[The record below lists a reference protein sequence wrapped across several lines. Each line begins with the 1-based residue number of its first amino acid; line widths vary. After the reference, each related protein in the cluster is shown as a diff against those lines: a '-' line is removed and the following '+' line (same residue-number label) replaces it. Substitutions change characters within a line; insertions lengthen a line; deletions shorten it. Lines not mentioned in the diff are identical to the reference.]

1 MNNLVVQLLLKT
13 GTFSNDL
20 KTAGGQVQNFK
31 KGCQTAGN
39 TLTEFG
45 KTMGLNIGSLAKLG
59 TAAGAAVVAVKG
71 FKAIMESTQTTADAL
86 DGAIAGCKGVI
97 EALKV
102 SIATAD
108 FSAFSNGL
116 WSVFDAAKAARD
128 ALDDLQDAQLAYG
141 YKSSKYRKEFNENI
155 MVLKDPSSTEAE
167 KKAAMK
173 GAEEALKAQEE
184 IVDKYARKNLN
195 DTRASIR
202 AKLPYL
208 NENDI
213 NYELVERALDIK
225 LAENTKELEQANKAE
240 AKRVKK
246 VIKQYG
252 KNNVTGRDAYIRSH
266 SDALILD
273 VLAEMK
279 TEDLKRVVAEGQ
291 EVQNAKDAVTSMKKT
306 YNKAISPELKKSVN
320 STTHAVRE
328 QIVVQ
333 EESYEWW
340 QKIAQEA
347 KKHRDAE
354 VYNSEAWNRY
364 NDDLTQAE
372 SKLEEINNQ
381 MDIMKRQQQEKKYEN
396 LLTPITGPNL
406 TGQVTNTNPAG
417 LAEDNK
423 NQFNSYS
430 INELKAQIDA
440 YTELAANVKGNTE
453 LLSHYNSEI
462 EKRNNRIKELENMGL
477 PNAAVKPETINS
489 WSEFNNAMSQ
499 TSTIVSSLTSTFQN
513 STKLTA
519 SSILS
524 MVATALPALGSLI
537 ASIDAL
543 TTAEAVEA
551 GVAATGK
558 AVSTSK
564 HWIEAIA
571 AVAALGATVA
581 AAIAAAKSN
590 GAKKYAT
597 GGIVGGTSYT
607 GDRVNAN
614 VNSGE
619 MILTKAQQARLFR
632 IANGSGAN
640 TGEVTFHIAGTELV
654 GVLNNVNRKNKV
666 IR

>member
-13 GTFSNDL
+13 GTFSTDL
-20 KTAGGQVQNFK
+20 KQAGGQIQSFK
-31 KGCQTAGN
+31 SGCQTAGK
-39 TLTEFG
+39 TVDAFG
-45 KTMGLNIGSLAKLG
+45 KALGLNIGSLAKLG
-59 TAAGAAVVAVKG
+59 TAAGVAVAAVKG
-71 FKAIMESTQTTADAL
+71 FKAVMESTQTTADAME
-86 DGAIAGCKGVI
+86 GAIAGCKGVI
-97 EALKV
+97 EAFKV

-128 ALDDLQDAQLAYG
+128 ALDDLQDAQIAYG
-141 YKSSKYRKEFNENI
+141 YKSSRYRKEFNEAI
-155 MVLKDPSSTEAE
+155 TILKDPTSTEE
-167 KKAAMK
+167 QKKAAMK
-173 GAEEALKAQEE
+173 DAETALKAQEDV
-184 IVDKYARKNLN
+184 VDKYARKNLN
-195 DTRASIR
+195 DTRAAIR

-252 KNNVTGRDAYIRSH
+252 KNNVTGRDAYIRQN

-273 VLAEMK
+273 ILAEMK

-291 EVQNAKDAVTSMKKT
+291 EVQNAKDAVISMRKT
-306 YNKAISPELKKSVN
+306 YNKAISPEIKKTVT
-320 STTHAVRE
+320 STTHAVKE

-354 VYNSEAWNRY
+354 VYDSDAWHRY
-364 NDDLTQAE
+364 NNDLTTAE
-372 SKLEEINNQ
+372 SKLEEINEQ
-381 MDIMKRQQQEKKYEN
+381 IAKLKRQQQQQKYGD

-417 LAEDNK
+417 LAETNK
-423 NQFNSYS
+423 KTFDSYS

-453 LLSHYNSEI
+453 LMSHYNSEI
-462 EKRNNRIKELENMGL
+462 EKRNNRIKELESLGIKS
-477 PNAAVKPETINS
+477 ASIKPETIDS
-489 WSEFNNAMSQ
+489 WSEFNNTMSQ
-499 TSTIVSSLTSTFQN
+499 TSTIVSSLTSTFQTN
-513 STKLTA
+513 TKLTT
-519 SSILS
+519 SSILA
-524 MVATALPALGSLI
+524 MVSTALPALGSLI

-597 GGIVGGTSYT
+597 GGIVGGSSFT
-607 GDRVNAN
+607 GDRVTAQ

-619 MILTKAQQARLFR
+619 MILNKSQQARLFSL
-632 IANGSGAN
+632 ANGNGIGN
-640 TGEVTFHIAGTELV
+640 GQVTFHISGTDLV
-654 GVLNNVNRKNKV
+654 GVLNNYTRKSRV